1 MVIEGLSA
9 VLTPA
14 VGIGIFVKNN
24 IGNLNFSVI
33 SVILYAFAAVI
44 AYF

>member
-1 MVIEGLSA
+1 MVIEGPSVILP
-9 VLTPA
+9 PA

-24 IGNLNFSVI
+24 IGNFDFGII
-33 SVILYAFAAVI
+33 SVVLNAFAAVI